1 MTAEDIVDELN
12 SRLQMPGLV
21 NSWGYPIK
29 IRMDMVSTGVR
40 TPVGIKV
47 TGSNLLEIA
56 RVAREVEQLVSTVPG
71 TRSAFADRVLGGK
84 YLEIIP
90 ERSELARRNI
100 DMGVFQ
106 SVVQSALGGIKLAE
120 SVEGRERYDII
131 LRYDRPFRETPE
143 SLEDILIPTPSGAHI
158 PLKELARIVYAE
170 GPPMIRSENARLTGW
185 VFVDIKD
192 RDLGGYVSEASQLVS
207 SEIQLPPGYAI
218 EWSGQYEQL
227 ALANKRLIIAVP
239 AVVAIVFLLLM
250 IHFGRLDR
258 TLMIMISL
266 PFAMIGGLWAV
277 WLSDY
282 NLSVAVAVGFIALAG
297 IAIETAV
304 IMLLYI
310 DQQVRATQPTTRP
323 QLLESISKGAALRV
337 RPKLMTVMTVLAG
350 LSPIFL
356 TDGLGADVMRRIA
369 LPMLGG
375 MISTTLL
382 TLIVIPVIYYI
393 WVGRSLLPQEPKQ

>member
-1 MTAEDIVDELN
+1 
-12 SRLQMPGLV
+12 
-21 NSWGYPIK
+21 
-29 IRMDMVSTGVR
+29 
-40 TPVGIKV
+40 
-47 TGSNLLEIA
+47 
-56 RVAREVEQLVSTVPG
+56 
-71 TRSAFADRVLGGK
+71 
-84 YLEIIP
+84 
-90 ERSELARRNI
+90 
-100 DMGVFQ
+100 
-106 SVVQSALGGIKLAE
+106 
-120 SVEGRERYDII
+120 
-131 LRYDRPFRETPE
+131 
-143 SLEDILIPTPSGAHI
+143 
-158 PLKELARIVYAE
+158 
-170 GPPMIRSENARLTGW
+170 MIRSENARLTGW

-310 DQQVRATQPTTRP
+310 DQQVRTTQPTTRP